1 MTVGGGTG
9 AVALD
14 ASFRLHPAVKKTRA
28 ATDALAKRERL
39 RMWRLFMAKLP
50 GDFCLLGTGHLQW
63 LLYCPRLPAPH
74 IDFRR
79 DCRLVGRL
87 LVLAKLTVLPPR
99 DLGNYAKE
107 RLVGTII
114 TGGQTD

>member
-1 MTVGGGTG
+1 MAIVHGETPWRF
-9 AVALD
+9 L
-14 ASFRLHPAVKKTRA
+14 FIRA
-28 ATDALAKRERL
+28 
-39 RMWRLFMAKLP
+39 
-50 GDFCLLGTGHLQW
+50 GHLQW

-99 DLGNYAKE
+99 DLGDYAKE
-107 RLVGTII
+107 RLVGTVI